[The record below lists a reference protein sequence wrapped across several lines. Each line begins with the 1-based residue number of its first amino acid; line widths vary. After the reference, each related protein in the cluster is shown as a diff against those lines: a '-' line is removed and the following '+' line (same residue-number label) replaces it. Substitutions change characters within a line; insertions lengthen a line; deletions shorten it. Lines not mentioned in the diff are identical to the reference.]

1 MQILLWFLF
10 IQFLIISMFKVCGYA
25 DDHGLYPDPGDE
37 LQIPDPGDGGA
48 RGAQAG
54 NMEK

>member
-10 IQFLIISMFKVCGYA
+10 IQFLFIPMFKVCGYA

-37 LQIPDPGDGGA
+37 LQVPDPGDGGA